1 MIKGLV
7 HQEGVNVY
15 VPKNSI
21 KLYEAKTN
29 RIAKKERDEST
40 IIAADFHTPLWI
52 WTALAGQR
60 PGKT

>member
-1 MIKGLV
+1 M
-7 HQEGVNVY
+7 
-15 VPKNSI
+15 
-21 KLYEAKTN
+21 AKTN
-29 RIAKKERDEST
+29 RIAKRERDEST